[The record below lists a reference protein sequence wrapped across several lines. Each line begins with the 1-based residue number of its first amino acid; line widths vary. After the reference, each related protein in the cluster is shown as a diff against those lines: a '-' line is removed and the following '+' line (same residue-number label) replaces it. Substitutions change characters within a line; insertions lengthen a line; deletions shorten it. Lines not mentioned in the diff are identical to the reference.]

1 MSLLLLNMWLEKLA
15 EDWTRNVNSY
25 WGEEFFAVCMKFDN
39 LFSSM
44 HIQTGGGNMMCSV
57 VFLKLTGW
65 FFFICSCAP
74 ILCKLLT
81 LDTIAWLMMEFTHW
95 KKVSWGTSP
104 YRDLAFQIQ
113 DFPVKVGKT
122 INTDC
127 TAHRRVTDA
136 GFLINEICLK
146 VAMTGL
152 PNPDTIKPI
161 LCYLWPCHLVLC
173 CCFKA
178 MSLVGI

>member
-1 MSLLLLNMWLEKLA
+1 MSLLLLNMWLAKLA
-15 EDWTRNVNSY
+15 EDWTGNVNTY
-25 WGEEFFAVCMKFDN
+25 WGEEFFAVCIEFDN

-44 HIQTGGGNMMCSV
+44 HIQTGGGNMMCGV

-74 ILCKLLT
+74 ILFKLLT

-127 TAHRRVTDA
+127 TTIEELQMLDSWSMKFASKLPWQD
-136 GFLINEICLK
+136 CL
-146 VAMTGL
+146 TL
-152 PNPDTIKPI
+152 TQLNPSYVVCGHVI
-161 LCYLWPCHLVLC
+161 
-173 CCFKA
+173 
-178 MSLVGI
+178 